1 MRVMGKSGYRKTS
14 EEVITI
20 LVQGWRRVTWNR
32 RGNGEKWA
40 VPESILEVE
49 LDGEQGEKKR

>member
-1 MRVMGKSGYRKTS
+1 MGKSGYRKTS